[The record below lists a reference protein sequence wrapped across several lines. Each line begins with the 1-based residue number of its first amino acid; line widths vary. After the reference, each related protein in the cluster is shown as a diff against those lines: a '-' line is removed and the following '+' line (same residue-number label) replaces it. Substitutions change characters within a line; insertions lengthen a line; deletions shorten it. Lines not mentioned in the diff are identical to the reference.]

1 MGLFNNGDKVTV
13 TNPMQPTS
21 HKGGE
26 TGVVI
31 DSGIVEG
38 AKVVQI
44 REDVTG
50 ASVGVFPEEI
60 TATSDVLDGGA

>member
-1 MGLFNNGDKVTV
+1 MGLFNSGDKITV

-26 TGVVI
+26 TGVVT

-38 AKVVQI
+38 AEVVQI

-50 ASVGVFPEEI
+50 NSVGVFPEEI
-60 TATSDVLDGGA
+60 TARSASVDGSA